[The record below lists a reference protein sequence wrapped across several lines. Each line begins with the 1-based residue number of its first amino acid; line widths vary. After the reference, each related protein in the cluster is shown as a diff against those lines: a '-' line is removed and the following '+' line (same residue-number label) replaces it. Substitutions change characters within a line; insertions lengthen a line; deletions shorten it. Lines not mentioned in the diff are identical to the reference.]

1 MKENQIKET
10 IESLRKEI
18 EKYDYHYYVLNQP
31 LIDDY
36 EYDKLY
42 HKLLEL
48 EKKYPQFYSP
58 SSPTQ
63 RVSERNIENFEKFE
77 HKPKMFS
84 LDNTYSD
91 GEVLDFDRRIK
102 TIIGDDFSYVVE
114 PKIDGVAV
122 SIIYKDGIFFKGLT
136 RGDGNIGDDVS
147 ENIKTIRE
155 LPLTLEK
162 KFDGELIIRGEVF
175 FTKDRFSKIQDIYS
189 FSNARNAAAGTL
201 KLLSPKEVSKR
212 GLSVRIHTVVTEI
225 EKTHTDSLKYLKAL
239 KIPVVEKFYL
249 AENIKEVLDIKERFK
264 NERYSLPYETDGIVI
279 KVNQLELREKIGYT
293 SKSPRWAFAFKY
305 EPERAVT
312 KLLSVSFQVGRTG
325 VVTPVANLEPVFISG
340 STVKRST
347 LHNFDEIERLDLMV
361 NDYVLIEKSGEIIPK
376 VIKVI
381 KEKRSQDCQKIEKPK
396 DCPSCGQKLVQ
407 YEGEV
412 ALRCINKNC
421 PAQIELS
428 LLHFCSKSGMNIE
441 NLGEMMVK
449 KLLEYNLVKTIPDI
463 YRLNYEKLFK
473 IPRIKEKSAKNILD
487 SIEKSKRTTLKRFIY
502 SLGIKNV
509 GEFLSEKLSE
519 NFGNIDDLINADF
532 ESIRK
537 IEGVGDETAKNI
549 ILFFKNEENLHLI
562 KELKEL
568 GISFEKRSKKDIL
581 EGKSFVVTGSLKNF
595 TRDEIKET
603 ILENGGTFSENI
615 SKKTDYLIVGL
626 EPGSKFEKAKKLG
639 VKIIDED
646 EFLKMLRK
654 R

>member
-1 MKENQIKET
+1 MKEDGIKET

-18 EKYDYHYYVLNQP
+18 ERYDYHYYVLNQP

-58 SSPTQ
+58 TSPTQ

-91 GEVLDFDRRIK
+91 GDILDFDKRIK
-102 TIIGDDFSYVVE
+102 NIIGNDFSYVVE

-122 SIIYKDGIFFKGLT
+122 SIIYRDGIFFKGLT
-136 RGDGNIGDDVS
+136 RGDGIFGDDVS

-155 LPLTLEK
+155 LPLKLEK

-175 FTKDRFSKIQDIYS
+175 FTKERFTKIQEMYS
-189 FSNARNAAAGTL
+189 FSNARNGAAGTL

-212 GLSVRIHTVVTEI
+212 GLSIRIHTVVTEV
-225 EKTHTDSLKYLKAL
+225 EKTHSDSLEHLKDL
-239 KIPVVEKFYL
+239 KIPVIEKYYL
-249 AENIKEVLDIKERFK
+249 AKNIKDVLDVKERFK

-279 KVNQLELREKIGYT
+279 KVNQLELRERIGYT

-325 VVTPVANLEPVFISG
+325 VVTPVANLEPVFLSG

-347 LHNFDEIERLDLMV
+347 LHNFDEIERLDLML

-376 VIKVI
+376 VVKVI
-381 KEKRSQDCQKIEKPK
+381 KEKRNQDCKRIEKPK
-396 DCPSCGQKLVQ
+396 ECPSCGQKLVQ

-449 KLLEYNLVKTIPDI
+449 KLLEYQLVKTIPDI

-509 GEFLSEKLSE
+509 GEFLSERLSE
-519 NFGNIDDLINADF
+519 NFKSIEDLINADF

-549 ILFFKNEENLHLI
+549 VLFFKNEENLNLI
-562 KELKEL
+562 RELKNL
-568 GISFEKRSKKDIL
+568 GITFEKTVKANIL

-595 TRDEIKET
+595 TRDRIKEF

-615 SKKTDYLIVGL
+615 SKKTDYLIVGS
-626 EPGSKFEKAKKLG
+626 EPGSKLEKAKKFG

-646 EFLKMLRK
+646 EFLKMLRN